1 MLKHLNILNI
11 MVDETTNNKLM
22 SLLIDDNKNMAI

>member
-11 MVDETTNNKLM
+11 MEDETTNNQLM

>member
-11 MVDETTNNKLM
+11 MEDETTNNKLM